1 MTAGAR
7 PIEKLKSL
15 LAEAPNP
22 LELTIDEQRRA
33 TERLALSNPPAGD
46 ISYRIVEAEDYAG
59 AWIETPQSLPERAI
73 LYIHGGAFVAG
84 SSQTHRSLA
93 GELARHA
100 RARVFAVDYRL
111 APETAF
117 PASLDDCIAAYR
129 GISEEPGVTGFAV
142 AGDSAGGG
150 LALSVLMLGR
160 DRAFRMADAAVL
172 FSPWADLTCVADNL
186 DALSNEDPSLSRA
199 FLQKMAALYLG
210 DVDPKLP
217 AVSPV
222 FGAFENMPPMLIQ
235 VSDSEALLDDSVR
248 LERRAIE
255 ARVKVSLELWP
266 DMVHVWH
273 GFTKFLPEAHEALKG
288 AGDYLNS
295 VWESK

>member
-1 MTAGAR
+1 
-7 PIEKLKSL
+7 
-15 LAEAPNP
+15 
-22 LELTIDEQRRA
+22 
-33 TERLALSNPPAGD
+33 
-46 ISYRIVEAEDYAG
+46 
-59 AWIETPQSLPERAI
+59 
-73 LYIHGGAFVAG
+73 
-84 SSQTHRSLA
+84 
-93 GELARHA
+93 
-100 RARVFAVDYRL
+100 
-111 APETAF
+111 
-117 PASLDDCIAAYR
+117 
-129 GISEEPGVTGFAV
+129 
-142 AGDSAGGG
+142 
-150 LALSVLMLGR
+150 
-160 DRAFRMADAAVL
+160 
-172 FSPWADLTCVADNL
+172 
-186 DALSNEDPSLSRA
+186 
-199 FLQKMAALYLG
+199 MAALYLG